1 MRAAL
6 NEGWVAVPVAAHQ
19 ASRHATSRPYNRT
32 HVVGPWGGGSTIR
45 AHSGFTLIELVLVIA
60 ILGIL
65 VTFAVPRFTAL
76 SGEAQMAATESL
88 AGTLGSAAVM
98 NFAKK
103 KAAGN
108 ARPIVACETTAA
120 LLDGGVL
127 PAGYTI
133 ASNVFGADALEGAS
147 KNCNLQGPD
156 ATLASF
162 RTIKVD

>member
-1 MRAAL
+1 MRAVGS
-6 NEGWVAVPVAAHQ
+6 EGWIAVRGKIHQ
-19 ASRHATSRPYNRT
+19 ISRHAAAASVNRT
-32 HVVGPWGGGSTIR
+32 QLYPPAAGTARHGE
-45 AHSGFTLIELVLVIA
+45 SGFTSIELVLVVA

-103 KAAGN
+103 KATGA
-108 ARPIVACETTAA
+108 ARPIITCESTA
-120 LLDGGVL
+120 LLLDEGDL

-133 ASNVFGADALEGAS
+133 ASNVFGGDAREGAS
-147 KNCNLQGPD
+147 KSCNLQGPD